1 MKKEELDALLKDI
14 YDSMQTI
21 FGNKMKAVIL
31 YGSYAR
37 GDYDAESDVDIAVL
51 VDSDRESLSQYHQA
65 LVKQMSRFMMDYDR
79 LVSLTDTPASDFDE
93 YRNILP
99 FYRNI
104 DAEGVRLSA

>member
-79 LVSLTDTPASDFDE
+79 LVSLTDIPASDFDA